1 MAKMESTLKNM
12 VLSLSLISMTMAA
25 GLSLVFIMTKGPIEK
40 ADKLKEVTAV
50 TEVLPSFDNDPI
62 KLKKEIEGLTFYTAT
77 KAGQIV
83 GCAVKTFTTKGFS
96 GRFDLMV
103 GFKPDGS
110 INKIVVVDQKE
121 TPGLGAKMND
131 DAFRDQFKNKNL
143 ATFKLRVKKDGG
155 QVDAISA
162 ATISSRA
169 FCDGVQKA
177 YDLYMKN
184 FVKPTASVTAIAVD
198 STVVKGGT
206 HE

>member
-1 MAKMESTLKNM
+1 MAKMESTLRNM
-12 VLSLSLISMTMAA
+12 VLSLSLISMAMVA
-25 GLSLVFIMTKGPIEK
+25 GLGYVYKVTKGPIEM
-40 ADKLKEVTAV
+40 ADKQKEITAV
-50 TEVLPSFDNDPI
+50 TEVLPPFDNDPI
-62 KLKKEIEGLTFYTAT
+62 KQKKEIEGLTFYTAT
-77 KAGQIV
+77 KGGKLV
-83 GCAVKTFTTKGFS
+83 GCAVKTFTTKGFA

-110 INKIVVVDQKE
+110 IKKIVVLEQKE
-121 TPGLGAKMND
+121 TPGLGAKMTD
-131 DAFRDQFKNKNL
+131 SSFTKQFKDKDI
-143 ATFKLRVKKDGG
+143 ATFKLKVKKDGG

-184 FVKPTASVTAIAVD
+184 FVKSATAVAGASD
-198 STVVKGGT
+198 STAVKGGK

>member
-1 MAKMESTLKNM
+1 MAKMESTLMNM
-12 VLSLSLISMTMAA
+12 VLSLSLISMLMVA
-25 GLSLVFIMTKGPIEK
+25 GLGYVYKITKGPIEL
-40 ADKLKEVTAV
+40 ADKQKEVTAV
-50 TEVLPSFDNDPI
+50 PQVWPAFDNDPI
-62 KLKKEIEGLTFYTAT
+62 KQKKDIEGLTFYMAT
-77 KAGQIV
+77 KGGLPV
-83 GCAVKTFTTKGFS
+83 GCAVKTFTTKGFA

-110 INKIVVVDQKE
+110 IRNIVVLDQKE
-121 TPGLGAKMND
+121 TPGLGAKMTEPS
-131 DAFRDQFKNKNL
+131 FIDQFKDKNI
-143 ATFKLRVKKDGG
+143 ANYKLSVKKDGG

-184 FVKPTASVTAIAVD
+184 FAKPVAAVAAVSDTTA
-198 STVVKGGT
+198 VKGGK

>member
-12 VLSLSLISMTMAA
+12 VLSLTLISMAMVA
-25 GLSLVFIMTKGPIEK
+25 GLGYVYSLTKEPIARAEK
-40 ADKLKEVTAV
+40 QKEILAV
-50 TEVLPSFDNDPI
+50 KEVLPPFDNDPI
-62 KLKKEIEGLTFYTAT
+62 AFKKEIEGLTFYTAT
-77 KAGQIV
+77 KGGQIV
-83 GCAVKTFTTKGFS
+83 GCAVKTFTNKGFS

-110 INKIVVVDQKE
+110 INKIVVLEQKE

-131 DAFRDQFKNKNL
+131 SKFKDQFNDKNPASYSLK
-143 ATFKLRVKKDGG
+143 VKKDRGK
-155 QVDAISA
+155 VDAISA

-177 YDLYMKN
+177 YDLYMKS
-184 FVKPTASVTAIAVD
+184 FVKSVTPVNSISDSAI
-198 STVVKGGT
+198 VKGGR

>member
-12 VLSLSLISMTMAA
+12 VLSLSLISMLMVA
-25 GLSLVFIMTKGPIEK
+25 GLGYVYKITKGPIEM
-40 ADKLKEVTAV
+40 ADKQKEITAV
-50 TEVLPSFDNDPI
+50 TQVLPSFDNDPI
-62 KLKKEIEGLTFYTAT
+62 KQKKDIEGLTFYVAT
-77 KAGQIV
+77 KGGLPV
-83 GCAVKTFTTKGFS
+83 GCAVKTYTTKGFA

-110 INKIVVVDQKE
+110 IRKIVVLDQKE
-121 TPGLGAKMND
+121 TPGLGAKMTD
-131 DAFRDQFKNKNL
+131 SAFTDQFRGKNIAN
-143 ATFKLRVKKDGG
+143 FKLKVKKDGG

-184 FVKPTASVTAIAVD
+184 FAKPAAVIAGVTD
-198 STVVKGGT
+198 TTTVKGGK